1 MDWFEFY
8 NAFVER
14 FMPESLRNAK
24 AREFELLK
32 QTEGMSVLDYDTKFN
47 QLARYAPHM
56 VMTDNMKAKRF
67 TNGLKEYLFRAV
79 PLTRTSTYSDV
90 LDTSLCFEARAKER
104 QVEQEPR

>member
-1 MDWFEFY
+1 MDWSEFY

-14 FMPESLRNAK
+14 FMPKSLRDVK

-32 QTEGMSVLDYDTKFN
+32 QTKGMSVLDYDTKFN

-56 VMTDNMKAKRF
+56 VMKDNMKAKRF
-67 TNGLKEYLFRAV
+67 ANGLEEYLFRAI

-90 LDTSLCFEARAKER
+90 LDTALHFEARAKER
-104 QVEQEPR
+104 